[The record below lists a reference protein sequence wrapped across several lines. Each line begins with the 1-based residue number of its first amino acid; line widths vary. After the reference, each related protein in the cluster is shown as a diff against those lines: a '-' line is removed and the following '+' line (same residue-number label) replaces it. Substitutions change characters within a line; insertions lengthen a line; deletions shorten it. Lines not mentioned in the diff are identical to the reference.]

1 MKGGKEESR
10 EWTADSR
17 VKLAQKVPRRDAMGD
32 SRDRWTRVDFL
43 VVWPTEMQ
51 CPGLFGGLSRA
62 GEAQG
67 RRARSRK
74 GTSGSDDGVEYYNT
88 IGIGSA

>member
-51 CPGLFGGLSRA
+51 CPGLFGGFIKGGRGSREE
-62 GEAQG
+62 GEESQRDVG
-67 RRARSRK
+67 
-74 GTSGSDDGVEYYNT
+74 E
-88 IGIGSA
+88 